1 MVAHIHFC
9 NDLFYEHSQLSSAIV
24 SIGMANDAENSKNQS
39 AFRKIVHSQISQN
52 TTAEKDREL
61 EFDPEE
67 CPLREEEHIRYTEK
81 WMKIA

>member
-1 MVAHIHFC
+1 MAHIHVC

-39 AFRKIVHSQISQN
+39 AFRKIVHDASQN
-52 TTAEKDREL
+52 TTSEKDREL

-81 WMKIA
+81 WMKNG